1 VCLFPG
7 AALGTRG
14 TALQVQHIRYFLA
27 LVDELNFTRAARRS
41 GVSQPSLTGCIRRLE
56 AELGG
61 QLFTRKPKVSVTP
74 LGRAMA
80 PYLGRVARDVE
91 DAVRAARSFRRD
103 ANGSQTQEPNI
114 GCTAQFPRRKYRRV
128 IMRSALSR

>member
-1 VCLFPG
+1 M
-7 AALGTRG
+7 
-14 TALQVQHIRYFLA
+14 QVQRIRYFLV
-27 LVDELNFTRAARRS
+27 LFEVLNFTRAAQRC

-80 PYLGRVARDVE
+80 PYLERVARDV
-91 DAVRAARSFRRD
+91 DDTLRAARSLRTGQPLR
-103 ANGSQTQEPNI
+103 NTKP
-114 GCTAQFPRRKYRRV
+114 PRRVGDAGLKLV
-128 IMRSALSR
+128 PLAFIQIGFGVLHQRSRE